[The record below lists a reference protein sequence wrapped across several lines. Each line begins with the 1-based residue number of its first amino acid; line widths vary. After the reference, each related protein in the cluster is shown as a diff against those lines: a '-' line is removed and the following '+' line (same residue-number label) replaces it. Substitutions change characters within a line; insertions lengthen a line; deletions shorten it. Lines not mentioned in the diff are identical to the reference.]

1 MHKKK
6 EIEKLRMRKNK
17 YQRKGKLTK
26 MMIKTHRNHKL
37 KIRSYKLSRES
48 SNR

>member
-1 MHKKK
+1 M
-6 EIEKLRMRKNK
+6 RMRNK
-17 YQRKGKLTK
+17 KQKRKGKLTK